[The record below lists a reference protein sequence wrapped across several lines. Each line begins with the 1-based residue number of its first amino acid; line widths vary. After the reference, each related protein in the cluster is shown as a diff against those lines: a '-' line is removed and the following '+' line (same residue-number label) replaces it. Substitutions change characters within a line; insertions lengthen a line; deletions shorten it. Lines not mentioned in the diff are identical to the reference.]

1 MLELNNIGTPKEFWH
16 YFFEICKIPRCS
28 GNEESI
34 RNFIENNALNFN
46 FIFKRDKIGNLVVIV
61 PASQSEK
68 KPIKIAFQ
76 CHMDMVC
83 EKDFNKKHD
92 FSKDPIDIEII
103 KIDEKYW
110 IKAKGT
116 TLGADNGVG
125 IAYCLALMDMIFN
138 KKLIIHKISLEFL
151 FTVQEEKGLS
161 GAFNISDDFINSD
174 YLINLDSEEDDK
186 ITIGSAGGINT
197 IGSINL
203 NIKEK
208 IRDDIKLKPIKL
220 SITNLNGGHSGID
233 INKGRGNALKI
244 ISKILWKINNRYGIY
259 LNSILGGNLPNAIPR
274 EAESIFYVEEEKSNE
289 IFLFIDQIISEIEL
303 GIKNIEKDMKIRYEE
318 LKNYNIENI
327 YPKTTSDKLLNV
339 LYVIPNGPIS
349 IHPKKHDLVYTSTN
363 LASIKIKGQYLKIIT
378 SQRSLHH
385 VSKKIISEKIQAL
398 FNLADINID
407 LIGEYPGWI
416 PNFESKLLKIVEKSY
431 KELYKRDP
439 IIQTIHAGLETGI
452 LSNIFPNIDIIS
464 LGPLI
469 LEGHS
474 PNERLQI
481 NSVEKIWNLIITIL
495 NNFN

>member
-1 MLELNNIGTPKEFWH
+1 MLELKNIGKPKEFWN
-16 YFFEICKIPRCS
+16 YFSEICKIPRCS
-28 GNEESI
+28 GNEECI
-34 RNFIENNALNFN
+34 RKYIEKKAQNFN
-46 FIFKRDKIGNLVVIV
+46 LIFKRDKIGNLVVKS
-61 PASQSEK
+61 PTSQSEK
-68 KPIKIAFQ
+68 NPIRIAFQ

-83 EKDFNKKHD
+83 EKDYNKEHD
-92 FSKDPIDIEII
+92 FLKDSIDLEMI
-103 KIDEKYW
+103 KINEEYW

-138 KKLIIHKISLEFL
+138 KKLTIHKISLEFL
-151 FTVQEEKGLS
+151 FTVQEESGLS
-161 GAFNISDDFINSD
+161 GAFNINDDFINSD
-174 YLINLDSEEDDK
+174 YLINLDSEEDNK

-203 NIKEK
+203 DIKEN
-208 IRDDIKLKPIKL
+208 IRDDLKLKPIRL
-220 SITNLNGGHSGID
+220 SITNLSGGHSGID

-244 ISKILWKINNRYGIY
+244 ISKILWKINNRYSIY

-274 EAESIFYVEEEKSNE
+274 EAESIFYAEEDKINE
-289 IFLFIDQIISEIEL
+289 IFLFIDQIISEIEF
-303 GIKNIEKDMKIRYEE
+303 GIKNIEKDMKIIYEV

-327 YPKTTSDKLLNV
+327 YPKTISDNLLNV
-339 LYVIPNGPIS
+339 LYVMPNGPIS

-363 LASIKIKGQYLKIIT
+363 LASIKIQGQYLKIIT

-385 VSKKIISEKIQAL
+385 VSKKIISEKIEAL
-398 FNLADINID
+398 FNLAEINID

-416 PNFESKLLKIVEKSY
+416 PNFQSKLLKIAKKSY
-431 KELYKRDP
+431 KQLYKNDP

-452 LSNIFPNIDIIS
+452 LSNIFPNMDIIS
-464 LGPLI
+464 IGPLI

-474 PNERLQI
+474 PNEKLHI

-495 NNFN
+495 HNFS